1 MQFDEVVK
9 KRKCVRAFK
18 SKKASWKDIIEAI
31 DSATRGPFAG
41 NVNNIKFVIV
51 ENPDTIKKLAK
62 HANQHWISQV
72 GIAVVVCSDDK
83 PLEQKYGER
92 GRNYTKQQAGAA
104 IVTLIFK
111 LTDMGLNACWVGA
124 FTDEFVRTVLRIPPH
139 INVEAIIP
147 IGYERPVPTPE
158 RRKIALENV
167 LFWELWGIPR
177 RATPFEEGPE
187 LERLPG
193 DVF

>member
-9 KRKCVRAFK
+9 KRKSVRSYK
-18 SKKASWKDIIEAI
+18 LKKASWKDIIEAI

-41 NVNNIKFVIV
+41 NVNNLKFLIV
-51 ENPDTIKKLAK
+51 ENPETIKKLAK
-62 HANQHWISQV
+62 HSNQSWISQA
-72 GIAVVVCSDDK
+72 GIAVVVCSDDT

-104 IVTLIFK
+104 IVTLIYK
-111 LTDMGLNACWVGA
+111 LTDMGLNSCWVGA
-124 FTDEFVRTVLRIPPH
+124 FTDEFVRAALGIPSH

-147 IGYERPVPTPE
+147 IGFEKPVPTPE
-158 RRKIALENV
+158 RKKIALENV
-167 LFWELWGIPR
+167 LFWEAWGTDR
-177 RATPFEEGPE
+177 RKTVFEESPE

-193 DVF
+193 DTF